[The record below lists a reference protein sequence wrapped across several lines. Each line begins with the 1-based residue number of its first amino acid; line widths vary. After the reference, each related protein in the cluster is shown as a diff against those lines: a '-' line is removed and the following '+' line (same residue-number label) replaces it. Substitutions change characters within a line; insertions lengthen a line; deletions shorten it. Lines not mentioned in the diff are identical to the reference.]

1 MKRVLKPEIKLG
13 GERKKVYALIGLL
26 VVAVAVYFYNSS
38 GTPTN
43 SPSSTAAVPA
53 LRPMPGV
60 AQRITP
66 RSDTRV
72 ASRLALARNSGRGSS
87 LQEFKPTLKPKDPID
102 PSRVDP
108 TLRLKL
114 LAKLRDVNVSG
125 GGRSLF
131 DFSTAAAPKVE
142 IATVKPIIPGGERK
156 TAFIGPV
163 KPEPPKPKVEP
174 PPPPIPLKFYGFT
187 KVVHEGQKQA
197 FFLEGEDIFVAAEG
211 DVIKNRYKVVQIGIN
226 SALVEDTSNK
236 HQQRLPLETEA
247 VSS

>member
-13 GERKKVYALIGLL
+13 ADRKKVYALIGLL
-26 VVAVAVYFYNSS
+26 VIAVAVYFYNSS
-38 GTPTN
+38 DTPSN
-43 SPSSTAAVPA
+43 SAGSTPVPV
-53 LRPMPGV
+53 LRPVPGV
-60 AQRITP
+60 AQRVTP
-66 RSDTRV
+66 RADTRV

-108 TLRLKL
+108 TLRLNL
-114 LAKLRDVNVSG
+114 LAQLRGVTVSG

-131 DFSTAAAPKVE
+131 DFSGAPAPKVE
-142 IATVKPIIPGGERK
+142 IAKVKPILPGGEK
-156 TAFIGPV
+156 KVAFIGPV

-187 KVVHEGQKQA
+187 KVIHQGQKQA
-197 FFLEGEDIFVAAEG
+197 FFLEGDDIFVAGEG

>member
-1 MKRVLKPEIKLG
+1 
-13 GERKKVYALIGLL
+13 
-26 VVAVAVYFYNSS
+26 
-38 GTPTN
+38 
-43 SPSSTAAVPA
+43 
-53 LRPMPGV
+53 MPGV
-60 AQRITP
+60 AQRIP
-66 RSDTRV
+66 SRADTRV
-72 ASRLALARNSGRGSS
+72 ASHLELARTSGRSSS

-108 TLRLKL
+108 TLRLNL
-114 LAKLRDVNVSG
+114 LAKLRDVTVSG

-131 DFSTAAAPKVE
+131 DFATAPAPKVE
-142 IATVKPIIPGGERK
+142 IAKVKPILPGGAK
-156 TAFIGPV
+156 KAAFIGPV
-163 KPEPPKPKVEP
+163 RPEPPKPKVEP

-187 KVVHEGQKQA
+187 KVVHQGQKQA
-197 FFLEGEDIFVAAEG
+197 FFLEGDDIFVAGEG